1 MLQLRIGEQEYVWKY
16 NVIKVFIHA
25 YYLALFVV
33 AKFFVIL
40 TRNLILFFNFT
51 ENKYLKMQEC
61 GDFDDL
67 RMDQRFEVRNDELAS
82 ICSKFAPGGF

>member
-1 MLQLRIGEQEYVWKY
+1 M
-16 NVIKVFIHA
+16 
-25 YYLALFVV
+25 
-33 AKFFVIL
+33 IL